1 MINLRLPGKQGSWCA
16 QDCSTRTCP
25 SFATGSVI
33 GEHWRRTPRARADAG
48 CRHSQLSLGRIDEVI
63 YTTDGRPLG
72 RLDSILRT
80 RVPIREAQIVQE
92 TLDRVRVRLVPAPG
106 FTQSAVDEITNR
118 LRARLGQVQVVIES
132 LPEVPRTANG
142 KFRAVICQVP
152 RAEVER
158 RRAAASVPVS

>member
-1 MINLRLPGKQGSWCA
+1 LLNADMPLIRYRLGDRGALAPDTPCPCGRRLPTLA
-16 QDCSTRTCP
+16 
-25 SFATGSVI
+25 AL
-33 GEHWRRTPRARADAG
+33 A
-48 CRHSQLSLGRIDEVI
+48 GRIDEVI

-106 FTQSAVDEITNR
+106 FTQSAVDEITSR
-118 LRARLGQVQVVIES
+118 LQARLGQVQVIIES

-158 RRAAASVPVS
+158 RRAAAPVPVS